1 MKELTGYSMDNDLAL
16 PNFFDGIDDDPDNA
30 DGVMTTDQQISA
42 KLDEEVKTDLEE
54 AYLI

>member
-1 MKELTGYSMDNDLAL
+1 MDNDLAL